1 MKRKISVILPVF
13 NSENTLTRC
22 LDSLLAQTYPNFE
35 VLVIDDG
42 SDDSSRQIVS
52 SYANKD
58 NRIKIYYKEN
68 KGVSSARND
77 ALDLALGE
85 FITFLDADDWLEE
98 DALQYMINLQERT
111 SADLVVASYHRTSK
125 LSSKVSTSKNVK
137 EQLLEQDEYVKKFL
151 KIESQSIE
159 YYPWNKLY
167 KASIL
172 KSIRFVAELRIAEDV
187 PFVFEYILYSKIIA
201 ISDKITYNYYNNPK
215 SVTATF
221 TDKKFDVY
229 KAWAVVEKIN
239 TNPIYD
245 KWIDINIKRIDLS
258 LLMMLA
264 MDKNFYSLKRK
275 YANQIK
281 EMLIRLKKSKKSLLV
296 EKISL
301 NRKMLIILF
310 CSHYAWIASVIH
322 FIVRFKNYCLS
333 LL

>member
-187 PFVFEYILYSKIIA
+187 PFVFEYILYSIIIGGA
-201 ISDKITYNYYNNPK
+201 
-215 SVTATF
+215 F
-221 TDKKFDVY
+221 
-229 KAWAVVEKIN
+229 
-239 TNPIYD
+239 
-245 KWIDINIKRIDLS
+245 
-258 LLMMLA
+258 
-264 MDKNFYSLKRK
+264 
-275 YANQIK
+275 
-281 EMLIRLKKSKKSLLV
+281 
-296 EKISL
+296 
-301 NRKMLIILF
+301 
-310 CSHYAWIASVIH
+310 
-322 FIVRFKNYCLS
+322 
-333 LL
+333 